1 MNPPKTVLF
10 LRKAFTLIE
19 LLSVVAII
27 AILATILI
35 AVLRKGSESGRAAK
49 SISNLS
55 AIGKAI
61 LNYAGDNDMRLPT
74 LTDKVPWQKLYWT
87 DQIKPYIGD
96 RSYNLSNNQD
106 LWYRPEIYENPYYTK
121 ASQHQITG
129 DYGANRNVI
138 AYIDGNNAWF
148 PTSAV
153 TLMQIPNQAKTVMVA
168 NSDRSP
174 QNPSGRGGTWY
185 IDTPN
190 FLASPGL
197 KDAHPQ
203 PIFNNVVHA
212 LFVDG
217 HVEAVPYQTFVDKRY
232 EYMGSQPFNR
242 P

>member
-1 MNPPKTVLF
+1 MIAN
-10 LRKAFTLIE
+10 RRSKAFTLIE
-19 LLSVVAII
+19 LLTVVAVVAI
-27 AILATILI
+27 LAALAFT
-35 AVLRKGSESGRAAK
+35 AVNKALESGRSAK

-61 LNYAGDNDMRLPT
+61 LSYAADNQMRLPT
-74 LTDKVPWQKLYWT
+74 LTDRVPWQKLYWT

-96 RSYNLSNNQD
+96 RTYNLSNNQD
-106 LWYRPEIYENPYYTK
+106 LWYRPKIYENPYYTRTN
-121 ASQHQITG
+121 QHQITG

-148 PTSAV
+148 PTSGV
-153 TLMQIPNQAKTVMVA
+153 RLLQITNAAKTVMVA
-168 NSDRSP
+168 NSGR
-174 QNPSGRGGTWY
+174 NPNHPNGPGGTWY

-197 KDAHPQ
+197 KAGHPQ
-203 PIFNNVVHA
+203 PIFNNVIHA

-217 HVEAVPYQTFVDKRY
+217 HVESIPYETFVDKRHDY
-232 EYMGSQPFNR
+232 LGSKPFNR